1 MKLNIYAVAIVITLL
16 TAVFIGCSS
25 SEKSSTSSANVPPA
39 VQKPNEPATKEI
51 MDPAKQSNNPTPTKL
66 PDPVQETPKNQQML
80 PYGKFGVQIGAY
92 TSLEN
97 SELAAASA
105 KSRFSRNVYTM
116 NDKTQNLY
124 KVMIGE
130 FATKDEARQFRDRIV
145 QQYPGEYNDAWVS
158 EYIR

>member
-1 MKLNIYAVAIVITLL
+1 MKLNIYFVAIFIAPL

-25 SEKSSTSSANVPPA
+25 SEKSTTTSANVPPA
-39 VQKPNEPATKEI
+39 VQQPNEPATKEI
-51 MDPAKQSNNPTPTKL
+51 VDPAKQSNSTPTKL
-66 PDPVQETPKNQQML
+66 PDPVQETPQHQQLL

-97 SELAAASA
+97 AELAAASA
-105 KSRFSRNVYTM
+105 KSRFSRNVYTI